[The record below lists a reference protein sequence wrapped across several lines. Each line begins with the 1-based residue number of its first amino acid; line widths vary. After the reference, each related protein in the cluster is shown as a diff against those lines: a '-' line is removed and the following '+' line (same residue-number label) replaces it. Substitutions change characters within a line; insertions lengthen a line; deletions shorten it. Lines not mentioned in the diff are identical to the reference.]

1 MAFSPM
7 NMIAG
12 VSAVVL
18 VAALAWSSL
27 NRGAPETPIFAHP
40 TDTNAATDVGGFAQ
54 PSASG
59 ATSSTPLGDAVL
71 SQFAARYQ
79 ALSASG
85 VASDTAA
92 TEAADI
98 SPSISTTTY
107 AENSIPTETD
117 TSLAAVIRYRNDL
130 RQALSPL
137 LANTTPELDIYA
149 QWINTGD
156 QQYLDELNAIAD
168 SYDAAIAQA
177 KNVKTPIDAV
187 HYQAGILNAMAQFSA
202 ALRALAN
209 NAKDPIAS
217 LTLLRTYNMAEQQMF
232 TAFNSLGVYAAQKSS
247 ITTP

>member
-1 MAFSPM
+1 M

-12 VSAVVL
+12 GSAIVL
-18 VAALAWSSL
+18 ISAIAWTSL
-27 NRGAPETPIFAHP
+27 HRGAPETPVFARP
-40 TDTNAATDVGGFAQ
+40 TDTKAATDVGGFAQ
-54 PSASG
+54 PAANDS
-59 ATSSTPLGDAVL
+59 TSSTPLGDAIL

-98 SPSISTTTY
+98 APTISTTTY
-107 AENSIPTETD
+107 AESDIPTESD

-130 RQALSPL
+130 RQALAPL
-137 LANTTPELDIYA
+137 LAHTTPELDIYA

-156 QQYLDELNAIAD
+156 QQYLDELDAIAD
-168 SYDAAIAQA
+168 SYDASIAQA

-209 NAKDPIAS
+209 NARDPIAS
-217 LTLLRTYNMAEQQMF
+217 LTLLRTYNMAENQMF
-232 TAFNSLGVYAAQKSS
+232 TAFNSLGVYAQAKTSAT
-247 ITTP
+247 TTP